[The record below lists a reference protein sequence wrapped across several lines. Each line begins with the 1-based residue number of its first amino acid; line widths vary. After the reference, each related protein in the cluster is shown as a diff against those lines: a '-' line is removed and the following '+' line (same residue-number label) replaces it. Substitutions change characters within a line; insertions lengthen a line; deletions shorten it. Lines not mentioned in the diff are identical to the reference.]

1 MVKDAFGLESIPAP
15 RTAGGNDQVSVIR
28 AASDLL
34 ARAQFANTAGITFGG
49 KRDLFSVLGFPRNL
63 VPKDYRD
70 RYKRGGIAKRIVEAF
85 PRATWRGG
93 AELVEDEDP
102 DISTDFE
109 QTWEDL
115 DKRLSVWTTLQ
126 RVDILAGLGPFAVL
140 LIGATGDLEQELP
153 KLGGPDGI
161 LYLTPYGSDE
171 VTIQTYV
178 EDVEDPRFG
187 QPLLYSISRVG
198 MKRSFSRR
206 VHWSRVIH
214 VADGLLEDTVNGTP
228 RLESVWND
236 LDNLDKVVGGGSEAF
251 WMRVNQG
258 TVFGVDKDVKVG
270 DAELTKLKE
279 EAEELAHQLRRTFAA
294 RGVTVSPLG
303 SNVAPFSSQVQT
315 LISLI
320 SGTTSIPQ
328 RILLGSERGELAS
341 TQDKENWN
349 VRVQDRREEYA
360 EPITRDLV
368 DRLVKYD
375 GLPEPDEYE
384 VRWPELDDLNEI
396 ERANVATQWKGLGE
410 TIVTSAEIRDRILRL
425 DPMDE
430 DQIAAVE
437 EADAKK
443 KEEEAAKQEA
453 DLAKAKIQAK
463 IPSPPPSPDP
473 KAAGGGGSGN
483 FGHGGRPGEVGGS
496 GEGGEETKFSK
507 KELFTKARAQGT
519 KLYAKDDSGL
529 MLENTKNVEH
539 VSYNDL
545 DEESRIVG
553 DFEYVF
559 KPSGKDGVDASDEPL
574 HAGLAD
580 KDGNIYLLDSDEGIR
595 IVTPP
600 KEGFPS
606 KKEAEKEKAKADKA
620 DSADRGV
627 SKTWKP
633 GDGGSAWG
641 KTISFPKNSD
651 IVAFPH
657 GTKWVEKKFGDLT
670 PKERAGFVKS
680 YKGSNN
686 VTFKD

>member
-93 AELVEDEDP
+93 AELIEDEDP

-115 DKRLSVWTTLQ
+115 DKRLSIWTTLQ

-463 IPSPPPSPDP
+463 IPPDP
-473 KAAGGGGSGN
+473 KAAGGSGSGN

-496 GEGGEETKFSK
+496 GLEGAKDFKGYMKQQAKASKSLKTTPAQKKFEESVLSDTGGKSKNEWEGEGLRGAFEAWGEGDKPNIDAALKKAPSYEGVVYRGIESEASGLKNMKPGKSFKIEKATSATRSPKVARMFMSEEDLDIGGKPGHITLFKISTKS
-507 KELFTKARAQGT
+507 RAVAIENIVGRSWKSQREVAFRKGT
-519 KLYAKDDSGL
+519 KVKITAVRTFQTPRGKITVIEGR
-529 MLENTKNVEH
+529 TK
-539 VSYNDL
+539 
-545 DEESRIVG
+545 
-553 DFEYVF
+553 
-559 KPSGKDGVDASDEPL
+559 
-574 HAGLAD
+574 
-580 KDGNIYLLDSDEGIR
+580 
-595 IVTPP
+595 
-600 KEGFPS
+600 
-606 KKEAEKEKAKADKA
+606 
-620 DSADRGV
+620 
-627 SKTWKP
+627 
-633 GDGGSAWG
+633 
-641 KTISFPKNSD
+641 
-651 IVAFPH
+651 
-657 GTKWVEKKFGDLT
+657 
-670 PKERAGFVKS
+670 
-680 YKGSNN
+680 
-686 VTFKD
+686 